1 MEHASSAA
9 LPARMNLLCSG
20 FMSNLSNMGLFVCGQ
35 LLKARFI
42 VVVLFVAYKSLCKS
56 YARVYAEKR
65 GIRVKLCP
73 VVRAGLC
80 VARARSALRCL
91 PACAYIPPQVLCA
104 TIALARRL
112 LSLVY

>member
-42 VVVLFVAYKSLCKS
+42 VVVLLAAYKSLCKS
-56 YARVYAEKR
+56 LYRVYAEKTGHSSKNLPCCSR
-65 GIRVKLCP
+65 IVLIL
-73 VVRAGLC
+73 LC
-80 VARARSALRCL
+80 VVGAGSCVVGSGSALRCL
-91 PACAYIPPQVLCA
+91 PARAYIPP
-104 TIALARRL
+104 
-112 LSLVY
+112 